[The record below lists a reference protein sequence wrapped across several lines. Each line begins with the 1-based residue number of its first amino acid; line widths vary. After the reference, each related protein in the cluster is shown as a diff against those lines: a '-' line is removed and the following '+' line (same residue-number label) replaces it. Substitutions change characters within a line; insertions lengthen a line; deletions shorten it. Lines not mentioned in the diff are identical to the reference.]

1 MDLKIFSGRSNEPL
15 AQEIVRCL
23 AGNLRTAINAVCKDA
38 HLGVLDEEKRGFP
51 DGELYTRYNENLRG
65 RDVFIVQSTNQPH
78 ENDEELRM
86 MIKTARSASAERVT
100 AVIPYFGY
108 ARQDRKD
115 KSRAP
120 VSAVRKVIEYKAV
133 GVERVLVLDVHSS
146 AVEIACEALDVRC
159 DHLWARPEFVKRL
172 KQDAEFIEFLN
183 EGFVVAAPDLNAGKF
198 ARGYAESIW
207 KAFGV
212 NAHIVLAEKRRDP
225 SSGKS
230 ELLNVI
236 GDIEGKNVLLVDD
249 MIDTG
254 GTTCDAA
261 YEFKKRLA
269 KRIFA
274 LATHGV
280 FSDKALVR
288 IAESPIEK
296 VFITDS
302 IKHKRNPKINQ
313 SGLYMCGPKLVYVS
327 VAPLLAEAIFRIH
340 TNQSV
345 SSLFE

>member
-1 MDLKIFSGRSNEPL
+1 MELKIFSGRSNEPL
-15 AQEIVRCL
+15 AQEIIHCL
-23 AGNLRTAINAVCKDA
+23 DGNLHMKVDMGYTDV
-38 HLGVLDEEKRGFP
+38 HLGALDPRRQFP
-51 DGELYTRYNENLRG
+51 DGELYVRYDENLRG
-65 RDVFIVQSTNQPH
+65 SDVFIIQSTNQPS

-133 GVERVLVLDVHSS
+133 GVDRVVVLDVHSS

-159 DHLWARPEFVKRL
+159 DHLWARPEFVKCL
-172 KQDAEFIEFLN
+172 KQDAKFTGFVQ

-198 ARGYAESIW
+198 ARGYAENIW
-207 KAFGV
+207 KTFGV
-212 NAHIVLAEKRRDP
+212 NAPIALVEKRRDP

-230 ELLNVI
+230 EVLNVI
-236 GDIEGKNVLLVDD
+236 GDVGGKNVLLVDD

-254 GTTCDAA
+254 GTTCDAVYA
-261 YEFKKRLA
+261 FQKRGA
-269 KRIFA
+269 RRIFA

-280 FSDKALVR
+280 FSASALLR
-288 IAESPIEK
+288 INESPIEK

-302 IKHKRNPKINQ
+302 IRHKGNPMIDRI
-313 SGLYMCGPKLVYVS
+313 GLYTCERKLVYVS